1 MNVEIYVEGAGNPIL
16 VRQCRRAFKSLF
28 ERAGMTGRL
37 PSVIPC
43 GGRDRAYRDFVH
55 APRRADLR
63 VLLLVDS
70 EESMLAAS
78 KWGHV
83 AKRVGDSWAC
93 PPAATEDHL
102 HFMAQSMESWL
113 IADRQM
119 LKRYFGTGF
128 RENALPR
135 NPNIEAI
142 PKVDVSNGLK
152 AATKGSLKGEYD
164 KGRDSFELLAMLDP
178 EALGNL
184 RLAQSLL
191 AAVRA

>member
-1 MNVEIYVEGAGNPIL
+1 MKVEIYVEGAGNPNL

-43 GGRDRAYRDFVH
+43 GGRDHAYRDFFH

-113 IADRQM
+113 IADRPM

-128 RENALPR
+128 RENALPP

-142 PKVDVSNGLK
+142 PKGDVFNGI
-152 AATKGSLKGEYD
+152 E
-164 KGRDSFELLAMLDP
+164 GRHQGVVKRRISEGPRFL
-178 EALGNL
+178 
-184 RLAQSLL
+184 
-191 AAVRA
+191 